1 MPPNILE
8 LLFTVFDL
16 LFDFW
21 PVILLAPLQN
31 RKNGIRSLVYAWA
44 FWAIIRVVLF
54 FNPNPINASF
64 LLPEPLST
72 YLFFATGAVLIVL
85 WQVVKA
91 VKARKKVQARS
102 KRV

>member
-1 MPPNILE
+1 MPPTFFE

-44 FWAIIRVVLF
+44 FWAVIRVALF
-54 FNPNPINASF
+54 FNPNPIKASF

-72 YLFFATGAVLIVL
+72 YLFFATGSVLVVL
-85 WQVVKA
+85 WQVVK
-91 VKARKKVQARS
+91 VVQARKS
-102 KRV
+102 LNTRMKRS